1 MTEQSKKN
9 SIFVPDKFCHMTK
22 KEIYRPRIADRLL
35 ERKLRGKGAVLVE
48 GAKWCGKTTTAE
60 QICRSVLYMS
70 EPAKREQNIQL
81 ARLNPALLLRG
92 DKPRLIDEWQ
102 VAPMLWDAV
111 RFEAD
116 HSPALGLFVLTG
128 SSVPPD
134 MSEVLHSGTG
144 RFGWLKMR
152 PMSLWE
158 SVESTGDVS
167 LSRIFGGEVDV
178 AGLSNL
184 DLERVAF
191 VTCRGGWP
199 LAVDMPD
206 DIALDQAFDYVAAVE
221 KRDIQQTDGVERD
234 PSRVHRL
241 MRSYARHQGMQVSNA
256 SIRDDLAE
264 NEGETFD
271 TDTVASYIKALKRIF
286 VIEDVEAW
294 NPNLRSKTAIR
305 SSDTRYFTDPSIATA
320 SLGIGPSDLIADL
333 NTFGLIFETLCMRDL
348 RVYAEALNGN
358 VYHYRDKNGLECDAV
373 IHLRDGRYGLIE
385 IKLGGAGLI
394 EQGASTLLSLAAK
407 IDTTKMR
414 VPSFLMVLTAAGDYA
429 YRRDDGVLV
438 VPIGSLR
445 D

>member
-1 MTEQSKKN
+1 
-9 SIFVPDKFCHMTK
+9 MTK
-22 KEIYRPRIADRLL
+22 KENYRPRIADRLL
-35 ERKLRGKGAVLVE
+35 ARKLKGKGAVLVE

-60 QICRSVLYMS
+60 QHCKSALYMT
-70 EPAKREQNIQL
+70 EPEKRTQNIQL
-81 ARLNPALLLRG
+81 ARLNPTLLLRG
-92 DKPRLIDEWQ
+92 EKPRLIDEWQ
-102 VAPMLWDAV
+102 VAPTLWDAV

-116 HSPALGLFVLTG
+116 HSRELGLFVLTG
-128 SSVPPD
+128 SSVPAD
-134 MSEVLHSGTG
+134 MSEVIHSGTG

-158 SVESTGDVS
+158 SGESTGEVS
-167 LSRIFGGEVDV
+167 LSALFEGATDI
-178 AGLSNL
+178 AGTSAL
-184 DLERVAF
+184 DLEIIAF
-191 VTCRGGWP
+191 ITCRGGWP
-199 LAVDMPD
+199 LAVDMED

-221 KRDIQQTDGVERD
+221 KRDIQQADGIDRD
-234 PSRVHRL
+234 PTRVHRFL
-241 MRSYARHQGMQVSNA
+241 RSYARHQGSQVSNSA
-256 SIRDDLAE
+256 LREDLIA
-264 NEGETFD
+264 NEGDSFD

-286 VIEDVEAW
+286 VIEDIEAW

-385 IKLGGAGLI
+385 IKLGGENLI
-394 EQGASTLLSLAAK
+394 EQGASTLLSLTDK
-407 IDTTKMR
+407 IDTTKMKS
-414 VPSFLMVLTAAGDYA
+414 PSFLMVLTATGDYA

-438 VPIGSLR
+438 VSIGSLR